1 MATVRITKGLITIEF
16 GPWERFFIGRARHT
30 IPLTAVRQAVATDQ
44 PLRVPRGTRRGLTVS
59 GHTKI
64 GVWGL
69 VKGPRQLVAVNR
81 NQPGLHLLLD
91 RESSGV
97 EFDEVVVS
105 VPSADRLVKDIKGV
119 AA

>member
-16 GPWERFFIGRARHT
+16 GPWERFFAGRARHT
-30 IPLTAVRQAVATDQ
+30 VPLTAVRRAAATAH

-59 GHTKI
+59 GITKV

-69 VKGPRQLVAVNR
+69 VLGPQQLVAVNR
-81 NQPGLHLLLD
+81 RQPGLHLLLD
-91 RESSGV
+91 RGSSGS

-105 VPSADRLVKDIKGV
+105 VPDADRLVEDIRGM